1 VDYYGQKIT
10 VKELK
15 KSSTNSRSA
24 EFSFKRLYRHP
35 FEENYSATLLH
46 STTVSG
52 EVVQLS
58 SHYVFCVGF
67 ANYPTSNISSTRSGI
82 E

>member
-1 VDYYGQKIT
+1 MDYYRQKIT
-10 VKELK
+10 VKEFK

-35 FEENYSATLLH
+35 FEENYSGTILH

-58 SHYVFCVGF
+58 SDYEFRV
-67 ANYPTSNISSTRSGI
+67 SISHLI
-82 E
+82 Q